1 MSLGMATALTAPTRT
16 PGWGMSVLGALVVTV
31 TQPAPSFLGKV
42 NGPMYVAPAS
52 STMASPGW
60 AVFRAA

>member
-1 MSLGMATALTAPTRT
+1 
-16 PGWGMSVLGALVVTV
+16 LGALVVTV
-31 TQPAPSFLGKV
+31 TQLAPSFLGKV